1 MATEV
6 TGRATVP
13 AALESVL
20 EQQWMPLVRLAAL
33 LAGDA
38 EGARDI
44 VQDCYEAVWRLQPA
58 IDDPEHFVAYLR
70 KAVVNRSR
78 SRLRRLR
85 TVRRFLAQVRP
96 PADAPPADR
105 ALLVAEQ
112 HRELLGHVDRLPAR
126 QREVIVLRYY
136 SGLSEAET
144 AAVIGSSVGTVKS
157 AAHRAIATLRSK
169 MKDFSDEH

>member
-6 TGRATVP
+6 RGRVESV
-13 AALESVL
+13 ALEVVL

-33 LAGDA
+33 LANDA
-38 EGARDI
+38 DAAPDI
-44 VQDCYEAVWRLQPA
+44 VQDCYEAVWRLQPTVG
-58 IDDPEHFVAYLR
+58 DPEHFVAYLR
-70 KAVVNRSR
+70 KAVINRSR

-85 TVRRFLAQVRP
+85 TVRRFLAQARP
-96 PADAPPADR
+96 PADVPPADS

-136 SGLSEAET
+136 CGLSEVATAE
-144 AAVIGSSVGTVKS
+144 AIGVSVGTVKS
-157 AAHRAIATLRSK
+157 SAHRALTALRRK
-169 MKDFSDEH
+169 MKDLAT

>member
-6 TGRATVP
+6 SGRVGP
-13 AALESVL
+13 VALEAVL

-33 LAGDA
+33 LANDA
-38 EGARDI
+38 DTAPDI
-44 VQDCYEAVWRLQPA
+44 VQDCYEAVWRLQPDV
-58 IDDPEHFVAYLR
+58 DDPEHFVAYLR
-70 KAVVNRSR
+70 KAVINRSR

-85 TVRRFLAQVRP
+85 TVRRFLAQARP
-96 PADAPPADR
+96 PADAPPADS

-136 SGLSEAET
+136 CGLSEVDT
-144 AAVIGSSVGTVKS
+144 AAAIGVSVGTVKS
-157 AAHRAIATLRSK
+157 SAHRALAALRRK
-169 MKDFSDEH
+169 MKDFSG

>member
-6 TGRATVP
+6 SGRATVVP
-13 AALESVL
+13 AALEHVL

-38 EGARDI
+38 DAARDI
-44 VQDCYEAVWRLQPA
+44 VQDCYEAVWRLQPNVG
-58 IDDPEHFVAYLR
+58 DPEHFVAYLR
-70 KAVVNRSR
+70 KAVLNRSR

-85 TVRRFLAQVRP
+85 TVRRFLAQSRP

-105 ALLVAEQ
+105 PLLVAEL

-136 SGLSEAET
+136 SGLSEEET
-144 AAVIGSSVGTVKS
+144 AAAAGVSPGTVKS
-157 AAHRAIATLRSK
+157 SAHRAIATLRRK
-169 MKDFSDEH
+169 MKDLPE